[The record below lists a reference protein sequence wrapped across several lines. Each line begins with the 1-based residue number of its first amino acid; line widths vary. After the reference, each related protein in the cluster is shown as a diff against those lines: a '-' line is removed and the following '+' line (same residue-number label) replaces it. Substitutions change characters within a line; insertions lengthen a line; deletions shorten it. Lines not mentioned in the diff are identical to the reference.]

1 MLALALVSW
10 WYTTGWMA
18 LGRRIEQ
25 RLRRTL
31 GFFSVGLLARTL
43 FNPFRQIAAVKGQ
56 GSMDAQLR
64 AWVDRSFSR
73 MIGAVMRSIFIV
85 TGLLTSFFVLV
96 IGTVQF
102 LLWPL
107 VPAMPLIAI
116 LGLAGGWTL

>member
-10 WYTTGWMA
+10 WYTAGWMA

-31 GFFSVGLLARTL
+31 GFFSVGMLAKTL

-56 GSMDAQLR
+56 GSLDMQMR
-64 AWVDRSFSR
+64 AWADRSFSR

-85 TGLLTSFFVLV
+85 VGLLTSFLVLL

-107 VPAMPLIAI
+107 VPALPLIAL
-116 LGLAGGWTL
+116 LGLAMGWTV